1 MEGLTN
7 TNKDYGQKESAFY
20 DVIVEHGTS
29 NHVLRGHGRV
39 NTGPDFGQEWE
50 DYSLQVRIMF
60 VKGEEGC
67 HFVVRHWYK
76 NEENNWGYA
85 ICINQDETRI
95 CKMVNGVHNEVT
107 RGDKNLGY
115 NT

>member
-1 MEGLTN
+1 VEGLTN

-67 HFVVRHWYK
+67 HFVVRHW
-76 NEENNWGYA
+76 GA
-85 ICINQDETRI
+85 
-95 CKMVNGVHNEVT
+95 
-107 RGDKNLGY
+107 
-115 NT
+115 